1 MRVLNDVQIPGMCND
16 YLHCVVDSI
25 WDAGPFKE
33 IELSIGIGQI
43 VEWVTGEEVNVLI

>member
-1 MRVLNDVQIPGMCND
+1 MHMLNDVQIPGMCDN
-16 YLHCVVDSI
+16 YLRCIVDSI

-43 VEWVTGEEVNVLI
+43 VEWVTGDEVNGLI